1 MFNSLFSCL
10 LQCGIK
16 RSKCIC
22 TSLTNMLFLKK
33 NYTRLGERLDD
44 HQTKKFASVHCK
56 IVNALFASVCLLT
69 SVLCTNDLICGV
81 VCDV

>member
-1 MFNSLFSCL
+1 MYFFNKYAFFK
-10 LQCGIK
+10 K
-16 RSKCIC
+16 R
-22 TSLTNMLFLKK
+22 TTQDQV
-33 NYTRLGERLDD
+33 RGERFDD

>member
-1 MFNSLFSCL
+1 MYFFNKYAFF
-10 LQCGIK
+10 K
-16 RSKCIC
+16 
-22 TSLTNMLFLKK
+22 KK
-33 NYTRLGERLDD
+33 NCTRLGERLDD

-56 IVNALFASVCLLT
+56 IVNALFASVRSVCLLT